1 MKIFLKKYWPLILF
15 VLAVFYSFGN
25 MFFKSK
31 EENMI
36 SYNFVI
42 SKINMSPTNS
52 LILYNNENE
61 VDLWNYNIMQDEGV
75 EVGDSVAK
83 EKCAKYLYVYKKDKH
98 TNKCKLYLKVE
109 PSGIFPCEWFCN

>member
-42 SKINMSPTNS
+42 SKHSYP
-52 LILYNNENE
+52 
-61 VDLWNYNIMQDEGV
+61 
-75 EVGDSVAK
+75 
-83 EKCAKYLYVYKKDKH
+83 
-98 TNKCKLYLKVE
+98 KVL
-109 PSGIFPCEWFCN
+109 GKI